1 MGNVLKK
8 LSAKVGNRKK
18 QRQKEQE
25 KKGVVTI
32 SEDAA
37 MEQVSE
43 LLDYYDIDLEILQQ
57 SDNFEMAGEMILK
70 KLIGYYMRGQFK
82 NNKNEK
88 GFEVIQ
94 TLGSG
99 TTITY
104 KEITAKA
111 KRSMD
116 KSKSGAANERLQ
128 LFMCALGENLD
139 LDSIDKLKPVDLAA
153 LEVLGYVFLQA

>member
-1 MGNVLKK
+1 MGNLLKK
-8 LSAKVGNRKK
+8 LSAKVDKK
-18 QRQKEQE
+18 RLEKQKAQE

-37 MEQVSE
+37 MEQISE

-70 KLIGYYMRGQFK
+70 KLITYYMRGQLK

-99 TTITY
+99 TTIKY

-111 KRSMD
+111 KRRMD
-116 KSKSGAANERLQ
+116 KSKAGASNERLQ
-128 LFMCALGENLD
+128 SFMCALGENLD
-139 LDSIDKLKPVDLAA
+139 LDMIDKLRPVDLAV
-153 LEVLGYVFLQA
+153 LEVLGYIFLQV